1 MSTIEHRA
9 VAGLVIGVLCAGL
22 ATGWVGAA
30 AEMTITTNSSLTVS
44 PGVEHVVALSST
56 NVVNQWG
63 PWQFPAIDRLPDG
76 RLHVWFSSGLNSAVD
91 YGKEAHFVSSD
102 EGKSWQ
108 RTERQHGG

>member
-1 MSTIEHRA
+1 
-9 VAGLVIGVLCAGL
+9 
-22 ATGWVGAA
+22 
-30 AEMTITTNSSLTVS
+30 MTITTNSSLTVS
-44 PGVEHVVALSST
+44 LGVEHVVALSST